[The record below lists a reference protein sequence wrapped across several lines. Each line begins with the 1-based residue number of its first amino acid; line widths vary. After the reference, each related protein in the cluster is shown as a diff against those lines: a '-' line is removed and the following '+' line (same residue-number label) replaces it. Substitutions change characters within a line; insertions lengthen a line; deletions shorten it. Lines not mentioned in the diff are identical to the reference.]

1 MTAPTSAGP
10 TGSAPTSAGAAASPA
25 AGETVHQRVFLVVVD
40 DSEELKLALRY
51 AARRAQH
58 TGGRV
63 AMLYVIEPSDLQQ
76 WMAVETLMREE
87 RREEAEALLQKLA
100 SEVAEQSGSMPI
112 IYIREGRR
120 RDELLALIDEEPGI
134 SILVLASSAGSEGPG
149 PLITALTGKF
159 ASKLRVPVTIVP
171 GSLSEAQ
178 IDALA

>member
-1 MTAPTSAGP
+1 MTTAEQPQ
-10 TGSAPTSAGAAASPA
+10 
-25 AGETVHQRVFLVVVD
+25 ERVFLVVVD
-40 DSEELKLALRY
+40 ESEELKVALRY

-63 AMLYVIEPSDLQQ
+63 ALLYVIEPTDLQH
-76 WMAVETLMREE
+76 WGAVETLMREE

-100 SEVAEQSGSMPI
+100 AEVNALAGTMPV

-134 SILVLASSAGSEGPG
+134 SILVLAAGTGTEGPG
-149 PLITALTGKF
+149 PLISALTGKF
-159 ASKLRVPVTIVP
+159 SGKVRIPVTIVP

-178 IDALA
+178 IDALS